1 MSEYAHSVMM
11 LLSEKAQFILCFFAV
26 ITILAWFKAGRDAL
40 NWNDSLRRSGAV
52 NLAIAAFNMAALVLP
67 LAATAFLL
75 NLLKDMPHV
84 PGQVWQD
91 APWLVRAFMALLIFD
106 LANYAMHRLSHF
118 NAWLWPMH
126 AVHHSDTELHFL
138 SANRAHILEWVLLVP
153 TGAIVAYF
161 CGLYNKNFAL
171 FFPFIDFAFGTYYMP
186 GPAKTLATGFV
197 GSPGDNTLKLRMFPF
212 REWVRLVRELGA
224 GRVGP
229 IPPREQPGS
238 ALHRE

>member
-153 TGAIVAYF
+153 TGAIVAGTMSTGTMPTTRISR
-161 CGLYNKNFAL
+161 CS
-171 FFPFIDFAFGTYYMP
+171 FPLSTS
-186 GPAKTLATGFV
+186 L
-197 GSPGDNTLKLRMFPF
+197 S
-212 REWVRLVRELGA
+212 
-224 GRVGP
+224 GP
-229 IPPREQPGS
+229 ITCPARPKRSRRDSSE
-238 ALHRE
+238 ARVTIH